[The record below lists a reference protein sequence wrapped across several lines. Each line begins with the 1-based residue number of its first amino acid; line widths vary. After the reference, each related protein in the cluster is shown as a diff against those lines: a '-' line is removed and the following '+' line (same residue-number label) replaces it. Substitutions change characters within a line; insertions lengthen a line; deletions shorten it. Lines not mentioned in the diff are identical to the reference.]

1 MKVKKF
7 IASNMTEAMKQIRA
21 ELGDEAVILN
31 SKVTHT
37 GGFIGLFRKR
47 KFEVIAAID
56 PQTSKN
62 QVKIKEKQRPVPSK
76 PEIKQNETVNSN
88 EIQKELLDLKKM
100 VEELSSFFI
109 LKYMF

>member
-37 GGFIGLFRKR
+37 GGFIGLFRK
-47 KFEVIAAID
+47 K
-56 PQTSKN
+56 
-62 QVKIKEKQRPVPSK
+62 KIRGHCSH
-76 PEIKQNETVNSN
+76 
-88 EIQKELLDLKKM
+88 
-100 VEELSSFFI
+100 
-109 LKYMF
+109 